1 LTYSIK
7 HIAEIIRADDKVTG
21 SSVIDYLLI
30 DSRKIVFP
38 ETSLFFAIS
47 GPRRDGHQFI
57 KEVYERGVRHF
68 VVKKGFDGNDFS
80 EAVFLHVPDVL
91 AALQQLAAWHRKQ
104 FAIPVIGITGSNGK
118 TIVKEWLYQLLQKE
132 YHIVRSPRSYNS
144 QIGVPLSVWQMNA
157 EHTLGIFEAGI
168 STVGEMKNLA
178 EMIQPTIGV
187 FTNLADAHSEGF
199 ADNRQKATEKA
210 LLFKNAAS
218 LVFSPDTFRP
228 TIFPVQTPNS
238 KLQTPNSP
246 PDTPQSILLPDTAD
260 AGLFQKGTQFFSWS
274 READATL
281 RITAE
286 EKQQQHTCIRAIY
299 QGKEISVT
307 IPFTDKIAVENAIT
321 CWSVLLQMGYAPT
334 VISERMLQLEPVEMR
349 MQLKKAVNNCYLLND
364 SYSNDLASLDLA
376 VDYLKQQAGKQH
388 TTLILSDML
397 QSGRQEEYLYRAIA
411 AQVCARGI
419 DRLIGIGTAITKY
432 QSIFT
437 EISSEPGRKPVAVSF
452 YHTTDDFLQQ
462 ASTHQFKDEYILL
475 KGARVFEFERISN
488 WLEQKVH
495 QTVMEINLSAMVHN
509 LKEYQKHLR
518 PDTKL
523 MAMVKAFSYGS
534 GSAEVAR
541 ILQFH
546 KVDYLAVAY
555 ADEGVELRKAG
566 ISLPVMV
573 MNPDEASFDALA
585 TFDLEPEIYSFPI
598 YHAFHTYL
606 DQQGIQTF
614 PVHIKFNTGMN
625 RLGFEV
631 SDATA
636 LTGLLKQHHTMAVK
650 SVFSHLVASE
660 SAVHDGFTEQQISL
674 FEKAGMV
681 MQQELGYS
689 FIRHIANSAAIF
701 RKPEYQFDMVRLG
714 IGLYGVDSAESSA
727 APLETVITLKSTI
740 AQLRKVKAGDTIGY
754 GRKGLVTKDS
764 MIATVRIGYAD
775 GYDRR
780 FGNGVGSMYLNGQ
793 LAPVTGHVCMDM
805 AMIDVTDIPG
815 VKEGDTVEIFGKY
828 LPVQQLAKWA
838 GTIPYEIMTG
848 ISQRVKRVYMEE

>member
-7 HIAEIIRADDKVTG
+7 HIAGIIQAEDKVTD

-38 ETSLFFAIS
+38 QTSLFFAIS

-68 VVKKGFDGNDFS
+68 VVKKDFEGKDFS
-80 EAVFLHVPDVL
+80 GATFLHVPDVL

-104 FAIPVIGITGSNGK
+104 FTIPVIGITGSNGK

-168 STVGEMKNLA
+168 STVGEMKHLA

-218 LVFSPDTFRP
+218 LVFSPDTLRSTVAPDQRPKTKDQRP
-228 TIFPVQTPNS
+228 T
-238 KLQTPNSP
+238 
-246 PDTPQSILLPDTAD
+246 PDTTYTD
-260 AGLFQKGTQFFSWS
+260 LFQKGTQFFSWS
-274 READATL
+274 RETDATL
-281 RITAE
+281 RIISE

-299 QGKEISVT
+299 QDKEISIS

-321 CWSVLLQMGYAPT
+321 CWSVLLQMGYAPA

-411 AQVCARGI
+411 EQVHARGI
-419 DRLIGIGTAITKY
+419 DRLIGIGSAITKH

-437 EISSEPGRKPVAVSF
+437 EVSSEPGRKPVAVSF
-452 YHTTDDFLQQ
+452 YHTTEDFLQQ

-555 ADEGVELRKAG
+555 ADEGVELRKTG
-566 ISLPVMV
+566 ISLPIMV
-573 MNPDEASFDALA
+573 MNPDEASFEALA

-606 DQQGIQTF
+606 NQQGIQTF

-625 RLGFEV
+625 RLGFEI

-636 LTGLLKQHHTMAVK
+636 LAGLLKQHHTMAVK

-660 SAVHDGFTEQQISL
+660 SAVHDGFTEQQINI
-674 FEKAGMV
+674 FEEAGMV

-714 IGLYGVDSAESSA
+714 IGLYGVNSVESSVTS
-727 APLETVITLKSTI
+727 LETVITLKSTI
-740 AQLRKVKAGDTIGY
+740 AQIRKVKAGDTIGY

-780 FGNGVGSMYLNGQ
+780 FGNGVGSMYINGQ
-793 LAPVTGHVCMDM
+793 LAPVAGHVCMDM
-805 AMIDVTDIPG
+805 AMIDVTGIPG